1 MRSAAVS
8 DRKAAHPFRRQET
21 ASEVRDRPKCCSPYQ
36 ERRPMKPWQSQPGGQ
51 AVGKRPAEWALHGG
65 FFSRPTHLGRRG
77 QRPAGLSRLIRARKF
92 PAPLRACGASRQRS
106 YRGFLLNHPEISARR
121 ESGSAHT
128 PVTHPTRALAS
139 PLEPTRPH
147 SWAPTPPPPAGDCR
161 KRNKQKEPPPAR
173 RLLPSRTRI
182 RQRDG

>member
-1 MRSAAVS
+1 MLKKKQAGIPASRDPAAPRPQAVVNLMDALRRSIRQESGASVPS
-8 DRKAAHPFRRQET
+8 TRDRKR
-21 ASEVRDRPKCCSPYQ
+21 
-36 ERRPMKPWQSQPGGQ
+36 
-51 AVGKRPAEWALHGG
+51 
-65 FFSRPTHLGRRG
+65 
-77 QRPAGLSRLIRARKF
+77 
-92 PAPLRACGASRQRS
+92 
-106 YRGFLLNHPEISARR
+106 
-121 ESGSAHT
+121 SGSAHT